1 MKKTGKIAKIAASVC
16 LAGAVC
22 AGCAALSG
30 CAWTTQTAEGEYHYT
45 NYGVE
50 YGVKVSVEV
59 QNDEK
64 GERIRKVTII
74 DSDYTQLSDPNA
86 DYGWTDE
93 DRQVYIDGEQ
103 ALLDTYRG
111 KDVVEV
117 LSMNVNTDAIGQP
130 TSADSSVTISGATQ
144 SSGRLLLAVQ
154 DALCNYGYS
163 ILYGQYHYPNA
174 WAPTAPH
181 YGIKVKLVMKGNVIK
196 RVLIADSDFV
206 SVTDS
211 WEDKAIWNDGI
222 DELLASYVGLTKTE
236 VMHMSVATSEGG
248 QPESVSDGAPVI
260 TGATQGSGRL
270 LLAIQNALDH
280 LNYADS
286 PEVEEEPDE
295 PDEPSEGWTE
305 SEYIDVDATTYEVE
319 GTSVKYN
326 IVTLANAPAQPFT
339 VTMTVGEDKK
349 VGDFAIEVNGSS
361 PASFADKMADMAEL
375 INGKGVDELKALLED
390 TAIATGATRS
400 NELCVYAAI
409 FATANYDYALEHEPG
424 EDQPEYNWQAVG
436 SDWKES
442 DNIDASQTQYA
453 VDGTD
458 VVYKVV
464 TLQYGPAQPFTV
476 TMTVGEDKKV
486 NDFAIEVNG
495 SSPAS
500 FADRMAAMAELINGK
515 GVDELKA
522 LLESDDIVTGATF
535 SNKSCV
541 YAAIF
546 AAANYDIA
554 MGNEQPGEDDPAYD
568 WQAVGS
574 DWAESEYIDAARSQ
588 YAVDGKNVA
597 YKIVTLQYD
606 PAQPFTVTMKVG
618 EDKKVSDFAIVVNG
632 SKPESF
638 ADNMADMAELINGKG
653 VDELK
658 ALLEDKAIATGATRS
673 NKLCVY
679 AAIFAAANYGTA
691 MESILPDGQE
701 VSAEGE
707 YHYPNAWSPTAP
719 HYGIKVKVTVIG
731 NTIVSVSILDSD
743 YVSVTDSWEN
753 KDLWINGVDELLA
766 AYKGMS
772 VADLLGE
779 VVTTSEGGQPE
790 KVENGEL
797 MITGATQGSGRL
809 LLAVQNALTNLPGY
823 EVVTGEYHYPNAW
836 SPDAPHYGI
845 KVNVAVYNGTVV
857 SVSVVDSDY
866 VSVTDSW
873 ESKDIWLNGLDELLA
888 AYKGMSVADLL
899 GEVVTTSEGGQP
911 EKVENGELMITGAT
925 QGSGRLLLAVQNA
938 LTNLPGYEVVT
949 GEYHYPNA
957 WSPDA
962 PHYGIKVNVAVY
974 NGTVVSVSVVD
985 SDYVSVTDSWES
997 KDIWLNGLDEL
1008 LAAYKGMSV
1017 ADLLGEV
1024 VTTSEG
1030 GQPEKVENGELMITG
1045 ATQGSGRLLLAVQN
1059 ALEKLA

>member
-74 DSDYTQLSDPNA
+74 DSSYTQLSDANA

-236 VMHMSVATSEGG
+236 VMHMSVTTSEGG

-286 PEVEEEPDE
+286 PEIEEEPDE

-349 VGDFAIEVNGSS
+349 VSDFAIEVNGSS

-436 SDWKES
+436 SGWKEPEY
-442 DNIDASQTQYA
+442 IDAAQSQYA
-453 VDGTD
+453 VDGKN
-458 VVYKVV
+458 VAYKIV
-464 TLQYGPAQPFTV
+464 TLANAPAQPFTV
-476 TMTVGEDKKV
+476 TMTVGEDKP
-486 NDFAIEVNG
+486 E
-495 SSPAS
+495 S
-500 FADRMAAMAELINGK
+500 FADKMAAMAELINGK

-522 LLESDDIVTGATF
+522 LLEDKAIATGATR
-535 SNKSCV
+535 SNELCV

-574 DWAESEYIDAARSQ
+574 GWKEPEYIDAAQSQ

-597 YKIVTLQYD
+597 YKIVTL
-606 PAQPFTVTMKVG
+606 A
-618 EDKKVSDFAIVVNG
+618 N
-632 SKPESF
+632 
-638 ADNMADMAELINGKG
+638 
-653 VDELK
+653 
-658 ALLEDKAIATGATRS
+658 ATR
-673 NKLCVY
+673 KLC
-679 AAIFAAANYGTA
+679 
-691 MESILPDGQE
+691 
-701 VSAEGE
+701 
-707 YHYPNAWSPTAP
+707 
-719 HYGIKVKVTVIG
+719 
-731 NTIVSVSILDSD
+731 
-743 YVSVTDSWEN
+743 
-753 KDLWINGVDELLA
+753 
-766 AYKGMS
+766 
-772 VADLLGE
+772 
-779 VVTTSEGGQPE
+779 
-790 KVENGEL
+790 
-797 MITGATQGSGRL
+797 R
-809 LLAVQNALTNLPGY
+809 
-823 EVVTGEYHYPNAW
+823 
-836 SPDAPHYGI
+836 
-845 KVNVAVYNGTVV
+845 
-857 SVSVVDSDY
+857 
-866 VSVTDSW
+866 
-873 ESKDIWLNGLDELLA
+873 
-888 AYKGMSVADLL
+888 
-899 GEVVTTSEGGQP
+899 
-911 EKVENGELMITGAT
+911 
-925 QGSGRLLLAVQNA
+925 
-938 LTNLPGYEVVT
+938 
-949 GEYHYPNA
+949 
-957 WSPDA
+957 
-962 PHYGIKVNVAVY
+962 
-974 NGTVVSVSVVD
+974 
-985 SDYVSVTDSWES
+985 
-997 KDIWLNGLDEL
+997 
-1008 LAAYKGMSV
+1008 
-1017 ADLLGEV
+1017 
-1024 VTTSEG
+1024 
-1030 GQPEKVENGELMITG
+1030 
-1045 ATQGSGRLLLAVQN
+1045 
-1059 ALEKLA
+1059 

>member
-74 DSDYTQLSDPNA
+74 NSGYTQLSDANA

-117 LSMNVNTDAIGQP
+117 LSMNVNTDAVGQP

-236 VMHMSVATSEGG
+236 VMHMSVTTSEGG

-349 VGDFAIEVNGSS
+349 VGDFAIVVNGSS
-361 PASFADKMADMAEL
+361 PASYADKMAKMAEL

-436 SDWKES
+436 SGWKES

-495 SSPAS
+495 S
-500 FADRMAAMAELINGK
+500 
-515 GVDELKA
+515 
-522 LLESDDIVTGATF
+522 
-535 SNKSCV
+535 
-541 YAAIF
+541 
-546 AAANYDIA
+546 
-554 MGNEQPGEDDPAYD
+554 
-568 WQAVGS
+568 
-574 DWAESEYIDAARSQ
+574 
-588 YAVDGKNVA
+588 
-597 YKIVTLQYD
+597 
-606 PAQPFTVTMKVG
+606 
-618 EDKKVSDFAIVVNG
+618 
-632 SKPESF
+632 KPESF

-653 VDELK
+653 VD
-658 ALLEDKAIATGATRS
+658 
-673 NKLCVY
+673 
-679 AAIFAAANYGTA
+679 
-691 MESILPDGQE
+691 
-701 VSAEGE
+701 
-707 YHYPNAWSPTAP
+707 
-719 HYGIKVKVTVIG
+719 
-731 NTIVSVSILDSD
+731 
-743 YVSVTDSWEN
+743 
-753 KDLWINGVDELLA
+753 
-766 AYKGMS
+766 
-772 VADLLGE
+772 
-779 VVTTSEGGQPE
+779 
-790 KVENGEL
+790 
-797 MITGATQGSGRL
+797 
-809 LLAVQNALTNLPGY
+809 
-823 EVVTGEYHYPNAW
+823 
-836 SPDAPHYGI
+836 
-845 KVNVAVYNGTVV
+845 
-857 SVSVVDSDY
+857 
-866 VSVTDSW
+866 
-873 ESKDIWLNGLDELLA
+873 
-888 AYKGMSVADLL
+888 
-899 GEVVTTSEGGQP
+899 
-911 EKVENGELMITGAT
+911 
-925 QGSGRLLLAVQNA
+925 
-938 LTNLPGYEVVT
+938 
-949 GEYHYPNA
+949 
-957 WSPDA
+957 
-962 PHYGIKVNVAVY
+962 
-974 NGTVVSVSVVD
+974 
-985 SDYVSVTDSWES
+985 
-997 KDIWLNGLDEL
+997 
-1008 LAAYKGMSV
+1008 
-1017 ADLLGEV
+1017 
-1024 VTTSEG
+1024 
-1030 GQPEKVENGELMITG
+1030 
-1045 ATQGSGRLLLAVQN
+1045 
-1059 ALEKLA
+1059 

>member
-74 DSDYTQLSDPNA
+74 DSGYTQLSDAKP

-236 VMHMSVATSEGG
+236 VMHMSVTTSEGG

-349 VGDFAIEVNGSS
+349 VSDFAIVVNGSK
-361 PASFADKMADMAEL
+361 PESFADK
-375 INGKGVDELKALLED
+375 
-390 TAIATGATRS
+390 
-400 NELCVYAAI
+400 
-409 FATANYDYALEHEPG
+409 
-424 EDQPEYNWQAVG
+424 
-436 SDWKES
+436 
-442 DNIDASQTQYA
+442 
-453 VDGTD
+453 
-458 VVYKVV
+458 
-464 TLQYGPAQPFTV
+464 
-476 TMTVGEDKKV
+476 
-486 NDFAIEVNG
+486 
-495 SSPAS
+495 
-500 FADRMAAMAELINGK
+500 MAAMAELINGK

-522 LLESDDIVTGATF
+522 LLEDKAIATGATR
-535 SNKSCV
+535 SNELCV

-638 ADNMADMAELINGKG
+638 ADNMAAMAELINGKG

-679 AAIFAAANYGTA
+679 AAIFAAANYDIA

-766 AYKGMS
+766 AYKGMTI
-772 VADLLGE
+772 ADVMGE

-790 KVENGEL
+790 KVENADL

-866 VSVTDSW
+866 VSVTDTW

-888 AYKGMSVADLL
+888 AYNGRTVEAVLAE
-899 GEVVTTSEGGQP
+899 EVVTSGVGQP
-911 EKVENGELMITGAT
+911 
-925 QGSGRLLLAVQNA
+925 
-938 LTNLPGYEVVT
+938 
-949 GEYHYPNA
+949 
-957 WSPDA
+957 D
-962 PHYGIKVNVAVY
+962 
-974 NGTVVSVSVVD
+974 
-985 SDYVSVTDSWES
+985 
-997 KDIWLNGLDEL
+997 
-1008 LAAYKGMSV
+1008 
-1017 ADLLGEV
+1017 
-1024 VTTSEG
+1024 
-1030 GQPEKVENGELMITG
+1030 KVENGELMITG

>member
-74 DSDYTQLSDPNA
+74 DSGYTQLSGANA

-103 ALLDTYRG
+103 ALLDSYRG

-117 LSMNVNTDAIGQP
+117 LSMDVDTDAVGQP
-130 TSADSSVTISGATQ
+130 TSVDSSVTISGATQ

-236 VMHMSVATSEGG
+236 VMHMSVTTSEGG

-286 PEVEEEPDE
+286 PEIEEEPDE

-326 IVTLANAPAQPFT
+326 IVTLANSPAQPFT

-349 VGDFAIEVNGSS
+349 VSDFAIVVNGSS

-436 SDWKES
+436 SGWKES
-442 DNIDASQTQYA
+442 EYIDAARSQYA
-453 VDGTD
+453 VDGKN
-458 VVYKVV
+458 VAYKIV
-464 TLQYGPAQPFTV
+464 TLANAPAQPFTV

-500 FADRMAAMAELINGK
+500 FADKMAA
-515 GVDELKA
+515 
-522 LLESDDIVTGATF
+522 
-535 SNKSCV
+535 
-541 YAAIF
+541 
-546 AAANYDIA
+546 
-554 MGNEQPGEDDPAYD
+554 
-568 WQAVGS
+568 
-574 DWAESEYIDAARSQ
+574 
-588 YAVDGKNVA
+588 
-597 YKIVTLQYD
+597 
-606 PAQPFTVTMKVG
+606 
-618 EDKKVSDFAIVVNG
+618 
-632 SKPESF
+632 
-638 ADNMADMAELINGKG
+638 MAELINGKG

-673 NKLCVY
+673 NELCVY
-679 AAIFAAANYGTA
+679 AAIFAAANYGIAMGNEQPGEAEPEYNWQAVGGTWYEGTYIDASKTLYAVDGKNVAYKIVTLPNGRAQSFTVTMTVGEDKKVNDFAIVVNGSSPESYADKMAAMAELINGKGVDELKALLEDKAIATGATRSNELCVYAAIYAAANYDVAMGNEAAPQMYESQYIDLTQTRYTVEGDSVKYTVVTLENGRAKSFTLTMTVGDDKKVSDFAIVVNGSSPASFADKMAKMAELINGKGVDELKALLKDSAIATGATRSNELCVYAAIFATA
-691 MESILPDGQE
+691 NYDLIISQGDPQFYT
-701 VSAEGE
+701 GE
-707 YHYPNAWSPTAP
+707 YHYSN
-719 HYGIKVKVTVIG
+719 YGVEYG
-731 NTIVSVSILDSD
+731 
-743 YVSVTDSWEN
+743 VSVTVKVAGGRIWGVYINQSDYTQISPANPDYGWTEDSVNNYKNNEA
-753 KDLWINGVDELLA
+753 KLLA
-766 AYKGMS
+766 SYIGLP
-772 VADLLGE
+772 VADVLAMQVG
-779 VVTTSEGGQPE
+779 TA
-790 KVENGEL
+790 ENGEPSSVPDGAPT
-797 MITGATQGSGRL
+797 IAGATQSAGRL
-809 LLAVQNALTNLPGY
+809 ILAVQNALKTAGY

-845 KVNVAVYNGTVV
+845 KVNVAVKDGVIV
-857 SVSVVDSDY
+857 SVTEADSDY

-873 ESKDIWLNGLDELLA
+873 ESKDIWLNGIDELLA
-888 AYKGMSVADLL
+888 AYNGRTVEAVLAE
-899 GEVVTTSEGGQP
+899 EVVTSEGGQP
-911 EKVENGELMITGAT
+911 DKVEN
-925 QGSGRLLLAVQNA
+925 
-938 LTNLPGYEVVT
+938 
-949 GEYHYPNA
+949 
-957 WSPDA
+957 
-962 PHYGIKVNVAVY
+962 
-974 NGTVVSVSVVD
+974 
-985 SDYVSVTDSWES
+985 
-997 KDIWLNGLDEL
+997 
-1008 LAAYKGMSV
+1008 
-1017 ADLLGEV
+1017 AD
-1024 VTTSEG
+1024 
-1030 GQPEKVENGELMITG
+1030 LMITG